1 MCLDI
6 LQAGYHESF
15 SQIFNLMHQ
24 QQLVRLQAGPESVL
38 WTKKLLD
45 AEPEKLTMMKE
56 WLTRA
61 EELTLDGNHDVWF
74 FIYILIILQIGDV
87 QHHMALCEYCAI
99 KMVYFII
106 IFYV

>member
-1 MCLDI
+1 
-6 LQAGYHESF
+6 
-15 SQIFNLMHQ
+15 MHQ

-61 EELTLDGNHDVWF
+61 EEVTLDGNDNNKMF
-74 FIYILIILQIGDV
+74 FNPDKRYKVYNLYYFYISF
-87 QHHMALCEYCAI
+87 
-99 KMVYFII
+99 KKN
-106 IFYV
+106 